1 MRLLLAAGKANLRLS
16 LELLLSEQP
25 GVEIVGSASEGAGL
39 LALIQTSEPDMILS
53 DWDLP
58 GRPLAT
64 LLAGR
69 DQSYHLPK
77 TIILT
82 TSNRDRQA
90 ALDAGA
96 DAAVLKGA
104 SPDLLLSAFQEL
116 RTQFT
121 ANQETNRYEQ
131 EKW

>member
-1 MRLLLAAGKANLRLS
+1 MRLLLAAGQADLRLS

-25 GVEIVGSASEGAGL
+25 GVEIVGSASESDGL
-39 LALIQTSEPDMILS
+39 LALIQTSEPDMILT

-64 LLAGR
+64 ILSEQDR
-69 DQSYHLPK
+69 SYDLPK

-82 TSNRDRQA
+82 ASDRDRQA
-90 ALDAGA
+90 AIEAGA

-104 SPDLLLSAFQEL
+104 SPDLLLSAFQEI
-116 RTQFT
+116 RTQFISS
-121 ANQETNRYEQ
+121 QETN
-131 EKW
+131 KI